1 MHIHTL
7 TIIVLVFLLAGA
19 VKGMIGLGLPTIA
32 MGLLTLAMPPSAAAS
47 LLLVPSFITNVWQLW
62 LGPSFGPL
70 LRRLWPLLVGLT
82 VVAGTSTVVVV
93 AACAGTSTV
102 VVPTGARVGETVGE
116 VVFDAYVLL
125 VDVLVLP

>member
-1 MHIHTL
+1 MT
-7 TIIVLVFLLAGA
+7 VVLAGTCVA
-19 VKGMIGLGLPTIA
+19 GTNTVDPTV
-32 MGLLTLAMPPSAAAS
+32 LTPK
-47 LLLVPSFITNVWQLW
+47 VFT
-62 LGPSFGPL
+62 
-70 LRRLWPLLVGLT
+70 VGLT